1 MEDMTSQNQPW
12 LSFTLFT
19 RDYVMKEMPAAQ
31 LNHPTVTVGFCNL
44 HSLSPFAF
52 RQEVHIHHGM
62 SNFIPL
68 PLLVILHTCIP
79 KGVPALFRWLS
90 KKYPK
95 IGAFFYIRVLVSIS
109 FPAQSALSLRKRRQ
123 KFKMRTA
130 MTWLFRLIWRVPTPM
145 RSNST
150 TST

>member
-1 MEDMTSQNQPW
+1 MTSQNQPW

-19 RDYVMKEMPAAQ
+19 RDYVMKEMPV
-31 LNHPTVTVGFCNL
+31 NHPTVTQSVSNP
-44 HSLSPFAF
+44 HSLSPFVF

-62 SNFIPL
+62 SNFLPL
-68 PLLVILHTCIP
+68 PLLVILDSCIP

-95 IGAFFYIRVLVSIS
+95 IGAFFYIGVLASIS
-109 FPAQSALSLRKRRQ
+109 FLAQSARSLRKRRQ
-123 KFKMRTA
+123 RFKMRTA

-145 RSNST
+145 RSSST

>member
-1 MEDMTSQNQPW
+1 MPIQNPQCCSFSLHAHDY
-12 LSFTLFT
+12 LSSELQAAHLSHLPLTLNF
-19 RDYVMKEMPAAQ
+19 Y
-31 LNHPTVTVGFCNL
+31 NL

-109 FPAQSALSLRKRRQ
+109 FPAQSALSLSKRRQ
-123 KFKMRTA
+123 KFNLRT
-130 MTWLFRLIWRVPTPM
+130 
-145 RSNST
+145 
-150 TST
+150 